1 MSIDVRQGD
10 MNAPTTLYT
19 HDTVPTTYVEADGV
33 RFAYRR
39 FGKTAKTPVVF
50 IQHFRGTMDNHDPA
64 ITDALADEREI
75 ILFDN
80 RGIGATSG
88 IARETIDD
96 MARDTALFIDALGL
110 STVDLLGHS
119 MGGEVAQMV
128 ATQRSDLVRRLILV
142 GTGPR
147 GGEGMATPKPSTAE
161 LFAKQYERQDEM
173 WLPIMFA
180 PSETSQAAGRA
191 YLERIRRRPDRD
203 TPVSAEAAV
212 AHSTAARV
220 WGRPNVDGF
229 ASLRN
234 IAQQTLVVNGS
245 DDVVIP
251 TVNSFILQQH
261 MPNAKLV
268 LYPDSNH
275 GGHYQFHDDF
285 VAQVKLFLDGPEGS
299 TEPVERKS

>member
-1 MSIDVRQGD
+1 MSPDVLQIDNNDLTQ
-10 MNAPTTLYT
+10 LYT
-19 HDTVPTTYVEADGV
+19 HDTVPTAYVEANGV

-39 FGKTAKTPVVF
+39 FGRTGTTAVVF

-64 ITDALADEREI
+64 ITDGIGDNREI

-80 RGIGATSG
+80 RGVGATNG
-88 IARETIDD
+88 IARETIED
-96 MARDTALFIDALGL
+96 MARDTALFVDALGL

-119 MGGEVAQMV
+119 MGGEVAQML
-128 ATQRSDLVRRLILV
+128 ALQRPDLVRRLILV

-147 GGEGMATPKPSTAE
+147 GGEGMATLKPSTAE
-161 LFAKQYERQDEM
+161 LFVKRYERQDEM

-203 TPVSAEAAV
+203 APVSAEAAL
-212 AHSTAARV
+212 AHSAAARV
-220 WGRPNVDGF
+220 WGRPNSDGD
-229 ASLRN
+229 AELRR
-234 IAQQTLVVNGS
+234 IARPTLVVNGS
-245 DDVVIP
+245 DDLVIP

-261 MPNAKLV
+261 VPNAKLV

-275 GGHYQFHDDF
+275 GAHYQFHEDF
-285 VAQVKLFLDGPEGS
+285 VAQVKLFLDGPVGGREQ
-299 TEPVERKS
+299 